1 MKTSKGKKMKTQHR
15 FLTVIYP
22 SALLVILLGSL
33 ELQAQSNHSRNYLPN
48 YHQFGISVG
57 AGAYTSLGS
66 KPFDLSN
73 EVKAGVSL
81 ELDYQYQFSEN
92 SRWRVGLGLGYER
105 SSIAFS
111 KDKLM
116 NQHAYVDY
124 EERDF
129 LFTYRAKNY
138 QEKWTMQQVSI
149 PFTLEYSGK
158 TPTAFYFRTGLKYS
172 IQLNSQVDITYE
184 KVETSG
190 YFRQWDVELTQP
202 DFAGFGSFDKLSSS
216 KSLKLANRWAWIG
229 EIGIKHEFRFKKQF
243 YTAVYFD
250 IGLNDQAKN
259 STKTGA
265 DLLQYNPEPNN
276 ALLQKSF
283 TELAKNDKAVLK
295 TYGIGLKVRYA
306 F

>member
-1 MKTSKGKKMKTQHR
+1 MKTQHS
-15 FLTVIYP
+15 FLKATYR
-22 SALLVILLGSL
+22 SAILVLVLGSL
-33 ELQAQSNHSRNYLPN
+33 GAQAQPNHRKIFLPN
-48 YHQFGISVG
+48 YHQLGVSVG

-73 EVKAGVSL
+73 KVKAGVNL
-81 ELDYQYQFSEN
+81 ELDYQYQFSDN
-92 SRWRVGLGLGYER
+92 RRWRVGVGVGYER
-105 SSIAFS
+105 SSIGFS

-116 NQHAYVDY
+116 NQRAYVDY
-124 EERDF
+124 EEQAF
-129 LFTYRAKNY
+129 LFSYRAKNY

-149 PFTLEYSGK
+149 PLTLEYSGK
-158 TPTAFYFRTGLKYS
+158 TQTAFYFRTGLKYS
-172 IQLNSQVDITYE
+172 LQLDSQVDISYE

-190 YFRQWDVELTQP
+190 YFKQWDLVLTQP
-202 DFAGFGSFDKLSSS
+202 EFAGFGSFSTLSSS
-216 KSLKLANRWAWIG
+216 KNLKLANRWAWIG
-229 EIGIKHEFRFKKQF
+229 EIGIKHELRFKQQF

-259 STKTGA
+259 IAKTGD

-283 TELAKNDKAVLK
+283 TELAKKDKAVLK